1 MTSEDGLPNYPSGVE
16 YELTVRVTVTNYFRV
31 SARPD
36 DDGAIAKAVDDYLAN
51 EFFAETLDDVDYDVV
66 DIEEV
71 KE

>member
-1 MTSEDGLPNYPSGVE
+1 MTSEDGLPVYRNGVE

-36 DDGAIAKAVDDYLAN
+36 DDGAISEAVEDYLAN
-51 EFFAETLDDVDYDVV
+51 EFFV